1 MKCVFK
7 NKKISA
13 VISVVPKEEL
23 RFDDE
28 YPNYKLTEDK
38 ARRFKKMMS
47 LDRHRI
53 APPEVCSSDLC
64 QYGVEQLL
72 AEGTIKKEEIGAL
85 LFISQTPD
93 YFIPPTSNVLHG
105 KLGLGP
111 DVQCFDINQGCAGF
125 PLGLMQAFMLLDLL
139 PAGQK
144 ILLLNGDTC
153 SKQLSNCN
161 RISYPLAGD
170 AGSVAIVE
178 RCAEENPIYMD
189 VKHDGSRHT
198 ALMVPAGAYRMPS
211 SPETMK
217 LREKEEGVVQ
227 SLEHIHMDGPAVF
240 NFTMSDIPA
249 QIEDVLKFSGN
260 TWESI
265 QHYLLHQPNP
275 FILKQMTE
283 KMKLPPEK
291 LPSNVVSIYGNC
303 SSVSIPLNIAL
314 NCGDI
319 LLKEPRRVLLSGFG
333 TGLTWISM
341 VMDLGPLNV
350 CKIVDYQSVAVAK

>member
-1 MKCVFK
+1 MKCIFK

-28 YPNYKLTEDK
+28 YPNYKLTADR

-53 APPEVCSSDLC
+53 APADVCSSDLC
-64 QYGVEQLL
+64 QYGLERLL
-72 AEGTIKKEEIGAL
+72 AEGAIKKEEIGAL
-85 LFISQTPD
+85 LFVSQTPD

-105 KLGLGP
+105 KFGFGP

-139 PAGQK
+139 PTGQK
-144 ILLLNGDTC
+144 IVLMNGDTC

-189 VKHDGSRHT
+189 VKHDGTRHQ
-198 ALMVPAGAYRMPS
+198 ALMVPAGAYRKPS
-211 SPETMK
+211 SAETMQV
-217 LREKEEGVVQ
+217 REVEEGVMQ

-240 NFTMSDIPA
+240 NFTMTDVPA
-249 QIEDVLKFSGN
+249 QIDEVIKFAGES
-260 TWESI
+260 WSSI
-265 QHYLLHQPNP
+265 QHFLLHQPNP
-275 FILKQMTE
+275 FILKQMAD
-283 KMKLPPEK
+283 KLNLTQEQ
-291 LPSNVVSIYGNC
+291 LPNNVVSIYGNC

-314 NCGDI
+314 NCAEA
-319 LLKEPRRVLLSGFG
+319 LKNESRRVLLSGFG
-333 TGLTWISM
+333 TGLTWIAM
-341 VMDLGPLNV
+341 VMNLGPLSV
-350 CKIVDYQSVAVAK
+350 CKIVDYKSE

>member
-1 MKCVFK
+1 MKCVFR
-7 NKKISA
+7 NKKITS
-13 VISVVPKEEL
+13 VISVVPKQEF

-28 YPNYKLTEDK
+28 YPNYKLTDDK

-53 APPEVCSSDLC
+53 APAEVCSSDLC
-64 QYGVEQLL
+64 QYGLEHLL
-72 AEGTIKKEEIGAL
+72 TEGTLKREEIGAL
-85 LFISQTPD
+85 IFISQTPD

-111 DVQCFDINQGCAGF
+111 DVQCLDINQGCAGF
-125 PLGLMQAFMLLDLL
+125 PLGLMQAFMMLEVL
-139 PAGQK
+139 PLGQK
-144 ILLLNGDTC
+144 IVLLNGDTC

-189 VKHDGSRHT
+189 IKHDGSRHK

-211 SPETMK
+211 SAETMK
-217 LREKEEGVVQ
+217 LHEREEGVVQ

-240 NFTMSDIPA
+240 NFTMTDVPA
-249 QIEDVLKFSGN
+249 QIEEVLKFSGD
-260 TWESI
+260 TRESI
-265 QHYLLHQPNP
+265 QHFLLHQPNP
-275 FILKQMTE
+275 FILKQMAD
-283 KMKLPPEK
+283 KMNIPAEK

-314 NCGDI
+314 NCAQQLSNGA
-319 LLKEPRRVLLSGFG
+319 RRVVISGFG
-333 TGLTWISM
+333 TGLTWASM
-341 VMDLGPLNV
+341 VMDIGPLSV
-350 CKIVDYQSVAVAK
+350 CKIVDHQPN